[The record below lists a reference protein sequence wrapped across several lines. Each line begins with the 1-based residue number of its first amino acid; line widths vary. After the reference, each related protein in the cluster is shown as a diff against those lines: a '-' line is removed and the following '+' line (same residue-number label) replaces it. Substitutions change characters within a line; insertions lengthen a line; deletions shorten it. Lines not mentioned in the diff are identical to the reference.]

1 MMVRCTDESYPPWYR
16 QKRNISYATSP
27 GSLQDSYIREA
38 FALSITKSKGH
49 HPAPARAPPYN
60 NPRIQGNS
68 SSGRSEMKA
77 IRVHEYGGPEVL
89 SYEEVPV
96 PEPGSGEARVRLSAS
111 GVNFIDVYQRT
122 GTYPMELPFTLG
134 LEGAGEV
141 EAVGEGV
148 EEISPG
154 DYVAFTM
161 VQGAYAEYIVAPVEK
176 LVPFNVTLVE
186 ARMAA
191 AVILQG
197 MTAHYL
203 THSTF
208 PVQAGQKVLVHA
220 AAGGVGL
227 LLCQLAKMRG
237 AMVIGTVSTEEKA
250 RLAKGAGAD
259 EVILYTE
266 QDFVEETK
274 RITGGEG
281 VHVVYD
287 SVGKDTFDGGLD
299 CLQRR
304 GYMVLFGGS
313 SGQVPP
319 VDLQILNTKGSLFAT
334 RPKLADYITT
344 REELLWRAESLFTW
358 IGQNN
363 LDVRIGG
370 TYELADAK
378 LAHQDLE
385 GRKTTGKLILIP

>member
-1 MMVRCTDESYPPWYR
+1 
-16 QKRNISYATSP
+16 
-27 GSLQDSYIREA
+27 
-38 FALSITKSKGH
+38 
-49 HPAPARAPPYN
+49 
-60 NPRIQGNS
+60 
-68 SSGRSEMKA
+68 MKA

-89 SYEEVPV
+89 SYEDVPD
-96 PEPGSGEARVRLSAS
+96 PEPGPGQARVRLAAS

-122 GTYPMELPFTLG
+122 GVYPMDLPFIAG
-134 LEGAGEV
+134 QEGAGEV
-141 EAVGEGV
+141 EAVGDGV

-154 DYVAFTM
+154 DYVAFAG
-161 VQGAYAEYIVAPVEK
+161 VPGAYAEYVVAPVEK
-176 LVPFNVTLVE
+176 LVPFNVTYVE

-191 AVILQG
+191 AVMLQG

-208 PVQAGQKVLVHA
+208 PVQEGQSVLVHA

-237 AMVIGTVSTEEKA
+237 ATVIGTAGTEEKA
-250 RLAKGAGAD
+250 RLAKSAGAD

-274 RITGGEG
+274 RITDGEG

-299 CLQRR
+299 SLRPR
-304 GYMVLFGGS
+304 GYLVLFGGA

-319 VDLQILNTKGSLFAT
+319 VDLQILNQKGSLFVT
-334 RPKLADYITT
+334 RPKLADHTAT

-370 TYELADAK
+370 TYKLSEADG
-378 LAHQDLE
+378 AHRDLE

>member
-1 MMVRCTDESYPPWYR
+1 
-16 QKRNISYATSP
+16 
-27 GSLQDSYIREA
+27 
-38 FALSITKSKGH
+38 
-49 HPAPARAPPYN
+49 
-60 NPRIQGNS
+60 
-68 SSGRSEMKA
+68 MKA
-77 IRVHEYGGPEVL
+77 IRVSEHGGPEVL
-89 SYEEVPV
+89 SYEDVET
-96 PEPGSGEARVRLSAS
+96 PEPGPGQARVRLAAS
-111 GVNFIDVYQRT
+111 GINFIDIYQRT
-122 GTYPMELPFTLG
+122 GTYPMDPPFTLG
-134 LEGAGEV
+134 QEGAGEV

-148 EEISPG
+148 EEVSPG
-154 DYVAFTM
+154 DYVAFAGVM
-161 VQGAYAEYIVAPVEK
+161 GSYAEYIVAPVER

-191 AVILQG
+191 AVMLQG

-208 PVQAGQKVLVHA
+208 PLQEGQIALVHA

-227 LLCQLAKMRG
+227 LLCQIAKMKG
-237 AMVIGTVSTEEKA
+237 ATVIGTTSTQEKA
-250 RLAKGAGAD
+250 KLAKESGAD

-266 QDFVEETK
+266 QDFVEETN

-287 SVGKDTFDGGLD
+287 SVGKDTFDGGLEV
-299 CLQRR
+299 LRPR
-304 GYMVLFGGS
+304 GYMVLLGAS

-319 VDLQILNTKGSLFAT
+319 VDLQVLNQQGSLFVT
-334 RPKLADYITT
+334 RPKLADHTAT
-344 REELLWRAESLFTW
+344 REELLWRAESLFSW

-370 TYELADAK
+370 TYQLSEAEDA
-378 LAHQDLE
+378 HRDLE

>member
-1 MMVRCTDESYPPWYR
+1 
-16 QKRNISYATSP
+16 
-27 GSLQDSYIREA
+27 
-38 FALSITKSKGH
+38 
-49 HPAPARAPPYN
+49 
-60 NPRIQGNS
+60 
-68 SSGRSEMKA
+68 MKA

-89 SYEEVPV
+89 SYEDVSV
-96 PEPGSGEARVRLSAS
+96 PEPGPGQARVRLAAS

-122 GTYPMELPFTLG
+122 GVYPMDLPFIAG
-134 LEGAGEV
+134 QEGAGEV
-141 EAVGEGV
+141 EAVGDGV

-154 DYVAFTM
+154 DYVAFAGIP
-161 VQGAYAEYIVAPVEK
+161 GAYAEYVVAPAER
-176 LVPFNVTLVE
+176 LVPFNVTYVE

-191 AVILQG
+191 AVMLQG

-208 PVQAGQKVLVHA
+208 PVQEGQSVLVHA

-227 LLCQLAKMRG
+227 LLCQLAKLRG
-237 AMVIGTVSTEEKA
+237 ATVIGTAGTEEKA
-250 RLAKGAGAD
+250 KLAKGAGAD

-299 CLQRR
+299 SLRPR

-319 VDLQILNTKGSLFAT
+319 IDLQILNQKGSLFVT
-334 RPKLADYITT
+334 RPKLAEYTAT

-370 TYELADAK
+370 TYKLSEADG
-378 LAHQDLE
+378 AHRDLE

>member
-1 MMVRCTDESYPPWYR
+1 MVR
-16 QKRNISYATSP
+16 Q
-27 GSLQDSYIREA
+27 
-38 FALSITKSKGH
+38 
-49 HPAPARAPPYN
+49 ARGRGG
-60 NPRIQGNS
+60 PRHTG
-68 SSGRSEMKA
+68 GEVMKA
-77 IRVHEYGGPEVL
+77 VRVNEHGGPEVL
-89 SYEEVPV
+89 SYEDVSV
-96 PEPGSGEARVRLSAS
+96 PEPGPGQARVRLAAA

-122 GTYPMELPFTLG
+122 GIYEKDLPFIAG
-134 LEGAGEV
+134 QEGAGEV
-141 EAVGEGV
+141 EAIGEGV
-148 EEISPG
+148 EDVAPG
-154 DYVAFTM
+154 DYVAFAG
-161 VQGAYAEYIVAPVEK
+161 VPGAYAEYVVAPVER
-176 LVPFNVTLVE
+176 LVPFNVTYVE
-186 ARMAA
+186 ARVAA
-191 AVILQG
+191 AVMLQG

-208 PVQAGQKVLVHA
+208 PIQEDQSVLVHA

-237 AMVIGTVSTEEKA
+237 ATVIGTVGTEEKA
-250 RLAKGAGAD
+250 KLAKGAGAD

-281 VHVVYD
+281 VHAVYD

-299 CLQRR
+299 CLRPR

-319 VDLQILNTKGSLFAT
+319 MDLQTLNSKGSLFVT
-334 RPKLADYITT
+334 RPKLADYTLT
-344 REELLWRAESLFTW
+344 REELLWRAQSLFTW

-370 TYELADAK
+370 TYKLSEADQ
-378 LAHQDLE
+378 AHRDLE

>member
-1 MMVRCTDESYPPWYR
+1 
-16 QKRNISYATSP
+16 
-27 GSLQDSYIREA
+27 
-38 FALSITKSKGH
+38 
-49 HPAPARAPPYN
+49 
-60 NPRIQGNS
+60 
-68 SSGRSEMKA
+68 MKA
-77 IRVHEYGGPEVL
+77 IKVNEYGGPEVL
-89 SYEEVPV
+89 SYEDVPD
-96 PEPGSGEARVRLSAS
+96 PEPGQGEALVRLAAS

-122 GTYPMELPFTLG
+122 GVYPMDLPFIAG
-134 LEGAGEV
+134 QEGAGEL

-154 DYVAFTM
+154 DFVAFAG
-161 VQGAYAEYIVAPVEK
+161 VPGAYAEYVVAPVEK
-176 LVPFNVTLVE
+176 LVPFNVTYVE

-191 AVILQG
+191 AVMLQG

-208 PVQAGQKVLVHA
+208 PVQEGQSILVHA

-237 AMVIGTVSTEEKA
+237 ATVIGTAGTEEKA
-250 RLAKGAGAD
+250 RLARSAGAD

-287 SVGKDTFDGGLD
+287 SVGKDTFDGSLD
-299 CLQRR
+299 CLRPR

-319 VDLQILNTKGSLFAT
+319 VDLQVLNSKGSIFVT
-334 RPKLADYITT
+334 RPKLADHVLT

-363 LDVRIGG
+363 LDIRIGG
-370 TYELADAK
+370 AYKLSEADQ
-378 LAHQDLE
+378 AHRDLE